1 MLTEA
6 VITVLTET
14 VFSHLIEESGVSDK
28 VRGWLKRDPQHL
40 AFQVATVP
48 MGQSWVVR
56 RLVVSYLIFVPK
68 EDVLFVI
75 TDWNHLLIGQS

>member
-14 VFSHLIEESGVSDK
+14 VFGHLIEESGVNDK

-40 AFQVATVP
+40 AFQVALTENWRSCVC
-48 MGQSWVVR
+48 R
-56 RLVVSYLIFVPK
+56 
-68 EDVLFVI
+68 
-75 TDWNHLLIGQS
+75 T